1 MLNKKKTEGRGK
13 CPFRNLKEC
22 STECVM
28 YRKGIRFSDD
38 QKAEPFPFEECALNI
53 IADNLEAMHNRTYM
67 MQKEVGDTKNVMTL
81 KILSDLGRISPDEV
95 GRQALK
101 IITPPDKSEE
111 VKKVTDKITGQN
123 EGKDIK

>member
-67 MQKEVGDTKNVMTL
+67 MQKEVGETKNVMAI
-81 KILSDLGRISPDEV
+81 KILSDLGMAP
-95 GRQALK
+95 
-101 IITPPDKSEE
+101 TEE
-111 VKKVTDKITGQN
+111 VKRQAMKMVSPESVTGKVLIEDK
-123 EGKDIK
+123 K